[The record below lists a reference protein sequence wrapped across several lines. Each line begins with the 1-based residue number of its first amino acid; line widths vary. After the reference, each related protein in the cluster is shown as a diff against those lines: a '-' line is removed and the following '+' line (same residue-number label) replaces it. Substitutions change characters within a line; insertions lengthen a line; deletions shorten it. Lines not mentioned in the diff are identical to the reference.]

1 VNPALIGALE
11 APELRPL
18 DSGGGQVVPVGAWMP
33 AGEDARLVL
42 PTGTPHPTRTPTFTP
57 TPTLTPVPTITPVPT
72 LTTTLVPSLTAT
84 LTPTPWPTL
93 PPVTHIIPTP
103 TRSLEN
109 CAPAGMPLSGP
120 LTQRFHYRHIGI
132 DIGVPIGTPVLTT
145 HSGRVTYAGWSTLGY
160 GNLVVVENGR
170 FITYYGHFDAVY
182 VTVGQWV
189 DSGTV
194 LGLSGNTGNST
205 GPHLHYET
213 RIDNV
218 PVDPL
223 TFELRGYPHC

>member
-1 VNPALIGALE
+1 
-11 APELRPL
+11 
-18 DSGGGQVVPVGAWMP
+18 
-33 AGEDARLVL
+33 
-42 PTGTPHPTRTPTFTP
+42 
-57 TPTLTPVPTITPVPT
+57 
-72 LTTTLVPSLTAT
+72 
-84 LTPTPWPTL
+84 
-93 PPVTHIIPTP
+93 VTHIIPTP

-145 HSGRVTYAGWSTLGY
+145 HSGRVTYAGWSDRGY

-170 FITYYGHFDAVY
+170 FSTYYGHFDTVY
-182 VTVGQWV
+182 VAVGQWV
-189 DSGTV
+189 DSGGV

-213 RIDNV
+213 RIDDV